1 MWMSEGDFEEQW
13 RQLHGESPAGWEQVL
28 AEHIDR
34 ALARTPEPQPSDEEV
49 ESVFRAVAA
58 SYYG

>member
-1 MWMSEGDFEEQW
+1 MDYEERW

-28 AEHIDR
+28 AEHIAR
-34 ALARTPEPQPSDEEV
+34 ALARTAEPQPSDVEV
-49 ESVFRAVAA
+49 ESVFRAAAA

>member
-1 MWMSEGDFEEQW
+1 MGERVDYEERW

-28 AEHIDR
+28 AEHIAR
-34 ALARTPEPQPSDEEV
+34 ALARTAEPQPSDVEV
-49 ESVFRAVAA
+49 ESVFRAAAA